1 MQRETNC
8 NPEIHKSTGKHFLT
22 DKHSKD
28 SRIRGI
34 RLTEGDEKG
43 NNPKIPKSLDKKNR
57 LTTIRILRII
67 GLKDFHY

>member
-1 MQRETNC
+1 MQRETNR

-34 RLTEGDEKG
+34 RLTESDEKG
-43 NNPKIPKSLDKKNR
+43 NNPEIPISLDKNR
-57 LTTIRILRII
+57 LTRVRILRIL
-67 GLKDFHY
+67 GLKDFLY